1 MNEKPATMKP
11 KNKTRIVRFTIQFCI
26 FILGLTVP
34 LHFFSSKGM
43 GPLPWS
49 EILSFWY
56 IWLPTSI
63 LGAAWCTFEFD
74 DEPLFWEK
82 FKKKGK

>member
-1 MNEKPATMKP
+1 MKP
-11 KNKTRIVRFTIQFCI
+11 QNKTRIVRFTILFCI

-34 LHFFSSKGM
+34 LHFFSFKGK

-56 IWLPTSI
+56 LWLPTSI
-63 LGAAWCTFEFD
+63 IGAAWLTFEFD

-82 FKKKGK
+82 FKKKRGKRE